1 MAETNEQKISRM
13 AKVLKTSCFEW
24 LDHYKRDIIVQNTN
38 YSDLNWWCRHGRYY
52 YSDWDQYDPYN
63 LDNYEKNS
71 PEHSLVQQL
80 LQNESSA
87 FRDAILK
94 TILNEWIQR
103 EENKRV
109 NMRIERTQQRLKEAR
124 RIASAC
130 NVSIETVL
138 LAELLDAGVK

>member
-13 AKVLKTSCFEW
+13 AKVLKKSCFEK
-24 LDHYKRDIIVQNTN
+24 LDYYKGRIVAQNTN
-38 YSDLNWWCRHGRYY
+38 YNDLNWWCRHGRYY
-52 YSDWDQYDPYN
+52 YNDWEQYDPYN

-71 PEHSLVQQL
+71 PEHKLVREL
-80 LQNESSA
+80 LQKESSA

-109 NMRIERTQQRLKEAR
+109 NMRIEQIQQRLKEAR
-124 RIASAC
+124 RIATAC
-130 NVSIETVL
+130 GVTIEAVL
-138 LAELLDAGVK
+138 MAELLNAGVK